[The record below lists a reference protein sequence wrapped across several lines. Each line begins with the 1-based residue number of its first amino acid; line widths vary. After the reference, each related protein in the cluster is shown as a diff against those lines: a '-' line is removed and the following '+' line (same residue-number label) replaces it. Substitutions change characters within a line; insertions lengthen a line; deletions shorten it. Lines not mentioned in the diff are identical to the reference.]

1 MDYSHR
7 NPKKVRTSYLLGRG
21 QSGGAPT
28 AFLERTQ
35 SLLRTGLTAHMQ
47 QELLKGEQRA
57 HQTFDGQGL
66 DHLLLMQHVEALR
79 LGIQVQDH
87 ALAHQLGGDILA
99 FEVNAH
105 HAVPIDFALQMQAIE
120 FRKPG
125 IRVDDLREV
134 G

>member
-1 MDYSHR
+1 MDYAHR
-7 NPKKVRTSYLLGRG
+7 DPKKVRTSYLLGRG

-47 QELLKGEQRA
+47 LELLKGEQRA
-57 HQTFDGQGL
+57 HQTFDRQGL
-66 DHLLLMQHVEALR
+66 DHLLLMQQVEALR

-87 ALAHQLGGDILA
+87 ALAHQLGGDRIA

-105 HAVPIDFALQMQAIE
+105 HAVAIHFALHMQSIQRLEPAI
-120 FRKPG
+120 G
-125 IRVDDLREV
+125 IH
-134 G
+134 GSGQWG